1 MYEFAI
7 VALLGIGTM
16 RLVETAGEYR
26 DLSAVRSLLS
36 LAVGV
41 LASWAL
47 DFSLF
52 SAWGV
57 PVRSELLGYVGTGV
71 MIAAAGYAIPQ
82 VLGTVAELVGPRRE
96 LRVERAA

>member
-41 LASWAL
+41 LAAWAL

-82 VLGTVAELVGPRRE
+82 VLGTVAGLVGTRRE